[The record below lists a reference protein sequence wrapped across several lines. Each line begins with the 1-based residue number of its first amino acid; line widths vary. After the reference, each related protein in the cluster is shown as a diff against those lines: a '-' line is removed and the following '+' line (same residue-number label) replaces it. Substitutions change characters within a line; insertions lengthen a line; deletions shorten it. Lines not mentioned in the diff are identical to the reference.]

1 MAQLMLADVMRN
13 LTAYELAFLL
23 LSAYLHDVGMTPEQ
37 NRVTSHYQ
45 FLMTGN
51 PSRLSHLKLTN
62 SRHSWTITS
71 AGWSHQFRTIF
82 DTRGSDT
89 RKHNRRLLLQGQAQ
103 RLERRM
109 DYEVPVTRKAGIF
122 LGMGE

>member
-51 PSRLSHLKLTN
+51 PSRLSASEINEFQAFLDDNFGGVVPPISHN
-62 SRHSWTITS
+62 FRHSRI
-71 AGWSHQFRTIF
+71 
-82 DTRGSDT
+82 
-89 RKHNRRLLLQGQAQ
+89 
-103 RLERRM
+103 
-109 DYEVPVTRKAGIF
+109 
-122 LGMGE
+122 